1 MTDVFTDAL
10 RRLDE
15 VADLIEVDPE
25 VLERLRHPKSVMEVA
40 IPIRRDDGS
49 LKVFD
54 GYRVRYDD
62 TRGPTK
68 GGIRFHPDVDVSEV
82 KALAFWMTIKC
93 AVVGLP
99 FGGGKGGVVCNP
111 KELSRLELERVSR
124 GFVQALHDVLGPE
137 TDIPAPDVY
146 TNAMVMG
153 WMTDEYSRIERR
165 RCPGTFTGKPI
176 ELGGS
181 LGRDDATGRGAYY
194 CIKELE
200 ERRGW
205 TPGEVTV
212 AIQGF
217 GNAGQHVAA
226 LLHADGYRIVAV
238 SDSQGGIR
246 RDEGFD
252 VPSLVQNKND
262 TRALRAVYCEGSVC
276 QLVDAEV
283 ITNEELL
290 ELDVDILIPAALEG
304 VITEDNAG
312 RIKARTII
320 EVANGPITSDAD
332 RVLVAAGHHHR
343 ARHPGQRRRRHRQLL
358 RVGPEPGRPGLE
370 PGRGPRAPRGDH
382 APGVRRG
389 ARPRHYSRRRP
400 AAGGLRPRVDPA
412 RRGHRLPRHPRLV
425 PGGRRARDRRI
436 LTTGGSR

>member
-15 VADLIEVDPE
+15 VADLVEIDPE
-25 VLERLRHPKSVMEVA
+25 VLERLRYPKSVMQVA

-49 LKVFD
+49 LKVFE

-146 TNAMVMG
+146 TNAMIMG
-153 WMTDEYSRIERR
+153 WMMDEYSRIERR

-200 ERRGW
+200 RREQW
-205 TPGEVTV
+205 DPTEVTV

-217 GNAGQHVAA
+217 GNAGQHVAS

-246 RDEGFD
+246 FDDGFD
-252 VPSLVQNKND
+252 VPSLAQNKND

-276 QLVDAEV
+276 QLVDADI

-304 VITEDNAG
+304 VITEDNAD
-312 RIKARTII
+312 RIRARTII
-320 EVANGPITSDAD
+320 EVANGPITSSAD
-332 RVLVAAGHHHR
+332 RVLVDKGINIVPDILAN
-343 ARHPGQRRRRHRQLL
+343 
-358 RVGPEPGRPGLE
+358 
-370 PGRGPRAPRGDH
+370 
-382 APGVRRG
+382 
-389 ARPRHYSRRRP
+389 
-400 AAGGLRPRVDPA
+400 AGGVTVSYFEWVQNRGGLAWGLDEVHERLEAIMRREFAAVHDLATSLGVD
-412 RRGHRLPRHPRLV
+412 L
-425 PGGRRARDRRI
+425 RRAAYAHALTRLGAAIASQGTHAWFRDTPDR
-436 LTTGGSR
+436 GS

>member
-1 MTDVFTDAL
+1 M
-10 RRLDE
+10 
-15 VADLIEVDPE
+15 
-25 VLERLRHPKSVMEVA
+25 
-40 IPIRRDDGS
+40 
-49 LKVFD
+49 
-54 GYRVRYDD
+54 
-62 TRGPTK
+62 
-68 GGIRFHPDVDVSEV
+68 
-82 KALAFWMTIKC
+82 
-93 AVVGLP
+93 
-99 FGGGKGGVVCNP
+99 
-111 KELSRLELERVSR
+111 
-124 GFVQALHDVLGPE
+124 LGPE

-200 ERRGW
+200 RREQW
-205 TPGEVTV
+205 VPNEVTV

-238 SDSQGGIR
+238 SDSQGGIYR
-246 RDEGFD
+246 AEGFD

-283 ITNEELL
+283 ITNEALL

-312 RIKARTII
+312 RIQARTII

-332 RVLVAAGHHHR
+332 RVLVAGGATIVPDILANAGGVTVSYFEWVQNRGGLAWSLAEVHERLEEIMRREFAAVHDLATTLGVDLRR
-343 ARHPGQRRRRHRQLL
+343 AAYAHALTRLGAAIASQGTH
-358 RVGPEPGRPGLE
+358 
-370 PGRGPRAPRGDH
+370 AWFRGD
-382 APGVRRG
+382 AERG
-389 ARPRHYSRRRP
+389 
-400 AAGGLRPRVDPA
+400 
-412 RRGHRLPRHPRLV
+412 
-425 PGGRRARDRRI
+425 
-436 LTTGGSR
+436 TGGY

>member
-15 VADLIEVDPE
+15 VADLVEIDPE
-25 VLERLRHPKSVMEVA
+25 VLERLRHPKSVMQVA

-49 LKVFD
+49 LMVFE

-99 FGGGKGGVVCNP
+99 FGGGKGGVICNP
-111 KELSRLELERVSR
+111 KDLSRLELERVSR

-153 WMTDEYSRIERR
+153 WMMDEYSRIERR

-200 ERRGW
+200 RREQW
-205 TPGEVTV
+205 DPTEITV

-217 GNAGQHVAA
+217 GNAGQHVAS
-226 LLHADGYRIVAV
+226 LLHADGYRVVAV

-252 VPSLVQNKND
+252 VPSLVKNKND

-276 QLVDAEV
+276 QLVDAEI

-304 VITEDNAG
+304 VITEDNAD
-312 RIKARTII
+312 RIRARTIV

-332 RVLVAAGHHHR
+332 RVLVGKGMTIVPDILANAGGVTVSYFEWVQNR
-343 ARHPGQRRRRHRQLL
+343 GGLAW
-358 RVGPEPGRPGLE
+358 GLE
-370 PGRGPRAPRGDH
+370 EVHDRLEAIMRREFASVHDLATDLGVDLRRAAYAHALTRLGAAIASQGTHAWFRGD
-382 APGVRRG
+382 PDRG
-389 ARPRHYSRRRP
+389 
-400 AAGGLRPRVDPA
+400 
-412 RRGHRLPRHPRLV
+412 
-425 PGGRRARDRRI
+425 
-436 LTTGGSR
+436 TGGF

>member
-99 FGGGKGGVVCNP
+99 FGGGKGGVICNP

-200 ERRGW
+200 RREGW
-205 TPGEVTV
+205 DPNEVTV

-238 SDSQGGIR
+238 SDSQGGIHR
-246 RDEGFD
+246 AEGFD
-252 VPSLVQNKND
+252 VPSLVRNKND

-283 ITNEELL
+283 ITNEALL

-304 VITEDNAG
+304 VITEANAD
-312 RIKARTII
+312 RIRARTVI

-332 RVLVAAGHHHR
+332 RVLVAGGITVVPDILAN
-343 ARHPGQRRRRHRQLL
+343 
-358 RVGPEPGRPGLE
+358 
-370 PGRGPRAPRGDH
+370 
-382 APGVRRG
+382 
-389 ARPRHYSRRRP
+389 
-400 AAGGLRPRVDPA
+400 AGGVTVSYFEWVQNRGGLAWSLAEVHERLEEIMRREFAAVYDLATTLGVD
-412 RRGHRLPRHPRLV
+412 L
-425 PGGRRARDRRI
+425 RRAAYAHA
-436 LTTGGSR
+436 LTRLGAAIASQGTHTWFREDT

>member
-1 MTDVFTDAL
+1 VADVFTDAL

-15 VADLIEVDPE
+15 VAALVEIDPE
-25 VLERLRHPKSVMEVA
+25 VLERLRHPKSVMQVS
-40 IPIRRDDGS
+40 IPIRCDDGG
-49 LKVFD
+49 LKVFE

-68 GGIRFHPDVDVSEV
+68 GGVRFHPDVNVAEV

-99 FGGGKGGVVCNP
+99 YGGGKGGVVVNP

-124 GFVQALHDVLGPE
+124 GFVQALHDVIGPD

-153 WMTDEYSRIERR
+153 WMTDEYSRIERHR
-165 RCPGTFTGKPI
+165 VPGAFTGKPI

-181 LGRDDATGRGAYY
+181 LGRDDATGRGAYH

-200 ERRGW
+200 AREGW
-205 TPGEVTV
+205 TPGEITV
-212 AIQGF
+212 AVQGF

-238 SDSQGGIR
+238 SDSQGGIHR
-246 RDEGFD
+246 AEGFD

-262 TRALRAVYCEGSVC
+262 TRALRAVYCEDTVC
-276 QLVDAEV
+276 NLVEAQQ

-290 ELDVDILIPAALEG
+290 ELDVDLLIPAALEG
-304 VITEDNAG
+304 VITEDNAD
-312 RIKARTII
+312 RIRARTIV
-320 EVANGPITSDAD
+320 EVANGPITADAD
-332 RVLVAAGHHHR
+332 AVLVAKDITIVPDILAN
-343 ARHPGQRRRRHRQLL
+343 
-358 RVGPEPGRPGLE
+358 
-370 PGRGPRAPRGDH
+370 
-382 APGVRRG
+382 
-389 ARPRHYSRRRP
+389 
-400 AAGGLRPRVDPA
+400 AGGVTVSYFEWVQNRSGISWTLDEVHERLSEIMRREFSAVHERATTLGVD
-412 RRGHRLPRHPRLV
+412 L
-425 PGGRRARDRRI
+425 RRAAYAHALTRLGEAIACQGTQSWFRGEPDRG
-436 LTTGGSR
+436 TGGY

>member
-1 MTDVFTDAL
+1 
-10 RRLDE
+10 

-99 FGGGKGGVVCNP
+99 FGGGKGGVICNP

-200 ERRGW
+200 RREGW
-205 TPGEVTV
+205 DPNEVTV

-238 SDSQGGIR
+238 SDSQGGIYR
-246 RDEGFD
+246 AEGFD
-252 VPSLVQNKND
+252 VPSLVRNKND

-283 ITNEELL
+283 ITNEALL

-312 RIKARTII
+312 RIRARTVI

-332 RVLVAAGHHHR
+332 RVLVAGGITIVPDILAN
-343 ARHPGQRRRRHRQLL
+343 
-358 RVGPEPGRPGLE
+358 
-370 PGRGPRAPRGDH
+370 
-382 APGVRRG
+382 
-389 ARPRHYSRRRP
+389 
-400 AAGGLRPRVDPA
+400 AGGVTVSYFEWVQNRGGLAWSLAEVHERLEEIMRREFAAVHDLATTLGVD
-412 RRGHRLPRHPRLV
+412 L
-425 PGGRRARDRRI
+425 RRAAYAHA
-436 LTTGGSR
+436 LTRLGAAIASQGTHTWFREDA

>member
-15 VADLIEVDPE
+15 VADLVEIDPE

-49 LKVFD
+49 LKVFE

-68 GGIRFHPDVDVSEV
+68 GGIRFHPDVDVAEV

-153 WMTDEYSRIERR
+153 WMMDEYSRIERR

-200 ERRGW
+200 RREEW
-205 TPGEVTV
+205 DPTTVTV

-226 LLHADGYRIVAV
+226 LLH
-238 SDSQGGIR
+238 SDCLLYTSPSP
-246 RDEGFD
+246 RD
-252 VPSLVQNKND
+252 
-262 TRALRAVYCEGSVC
+262 
-276 QLVDAEV
+276 
-283 ITNEELL
+283 
-290 ELDVDILIPAALEG
+290 
-304 VITEDNAG
+304 
-312 RIKARTII
+312 
-320 EVANGPITSDAD
+320 
-332 RVLVAAGHHHR
+332 
-343 ARHPGQRRRRHRQLL
+343 
-358 RVGPEPGRPGLE
+358 
-370 PGRGPRAPRGDH
+370 
-382 APGVRRG
+382 
-389 ARPRHYSRRRP
+389 
-400 AAGGLRPRVDPA
+400 
-412 RRGHRLPRHPRLV
+412 
-425 PGGRRARDRRI
+425 
-436 LTTGGSR
+436 

>member
-15 VADLIEVDPE
+15 VAALIDVDPE
-25 VLERLRHPKSVMEVA
+25 VLERLRHPKSVMEVS
-40 IPIRRDDGS
+40 IPIRCDDGS
-49 LKVFD
+49 LRVFD

-68 GGIRFHPDVDVSEV
+68 GGIRFHPDVDVAEV

-93 AVVGLP
+93 AVVGIP
-99 FGGGKGGVVCNP
+99 YGGGKGGVIVNP

-153 WMTDEYSRIERR
+153 WMADEYSRIERR
-165 RCPGTFTGKPI
+165 RVPGAFTGKPI

-200 ERRGW
+200 KIQGW
-205 TPGEVTV
+205 DPTEVTV
-212 AIQGF
+212 AVQGF
-217 GNAGQHVAA
+217 GNAGQHVAL
-226 LLHADGYRIVAV
+226 LLHADGYKIVAV
-238 SDSQGGIR
+238 SDSQGGIHR
-246 RDEGFD
+246 PEGFD
-252 VPSLVQNKND
+252 VPSLAQNKND
-262 TRALRAVYCEGSVC
+262 TRALRAVYCEGTVC
-276 QLVDAEV
+276 QLVDADV
-283 ITNEELL
+283 ITNAELL

-304 VITEDNAG
+304 VITAENAD

-320 EVANGPITSDAD
+320 EVANGPLTSDGD
-332 RVLVAAGHHHR
+332 GVLRDKGITIVPDILANAGGVTVSYFEWVQNRQGDSWTLEEVHERLAVIMRREFSAVHDLATTLGVDLRRAAY
-343 ARHPGQRRRRHRQLL
+343 A
-358 RVGPEPGRPGLE
+358 
-370 PGRGPRAPRGDH
+370 H
-382 APGVRRG
+382 ALSRLGAAIASQGTQAWFRG
-389 ARPRHYSRRRP
+389 APN
-400 AAGGLRPRVDPA
+400 
-412 RRGHRLPRHPRLV
+412 RG
-425 PGGRRARDRRI
+425 
-436 LTTGGSR
+436 TGGY

>member
-1 MTDVFTDAL
+1 VTDVFTDAL

-99 FGGGKGGVVCNP
+99 FGGGKGGVICNP

-200 ERRGW
+200 RREGW
-205 TPGEVTV
+205 DPNEVTV

-238 SDSQGGIR
+238 SDSQGGIHR
-246 RDEGFD
+246 AEGFD
-252 VPSLVQNKND
+252 VPSLVRNKND

-276 QLVDAEV
+276 QLVVSGV
-283 ITNEELL
+283 ISNEALL

-312 RIKARTII
+312 RIRARTVI

-332 RVLVAAGHHHR
+332 RVLVAGGITIVPDILAN
-343 ARHPGQRRRRHRQLL
+343 
-358 RVGPEPGRPGLE
+358 
-370 PGRGPRAPRGDH
+370 
-382 APGVRRG
+382 
-389 ARPRHYSRRRP
+389 
-400 AAGGLRPRVDPA
+400 AGGVTVSYFEWVQNRGGLAWSLAEVHERLEEIMRREFAAVHDLATTLGVD
-412 RRGHRLPRHPRLV
+412 L
-425 PGGRRARDRRI
+425 RRAAYAHA
-436 LTTGGSR
+436 LTRLGAAIASQGTHTWFREDA

>member
-200 ERRGW
+200 ERREW
-205 TPGEVTV
+205 TPAEVTV

-304 VITEDNAG
+304 VITEDNGG

-332 RVLVAAGHHHR
+332 RVLVAAGVTIVPDIL
-343 ARHPGQRRRRHRQLL
+343 AN
-358 RVGPEPGRPGLE
+358 
-370 PGRGPRAPRGDH
+370 
-382 APGVRRG
+382 
-389 ARPRHYSRRRP
+389 
-400 AAGGLRPRVDPA
+400 AGGVTVSYFEWVQNRGGLAWSLAEVHERLEEIMRREFAAVHDLATTLGVD
-412 RRGHRLPRHPRLV
+412 L
-425 PGGRRARDRRI
+425 RRAAYAHA
-436 LTTGGSR
+436 LTRLGAAIASQGTHAWFREDAERGTGGY

>member
-1 MTDVFTDAL
+1 MDVA
-10 RRLDE
+10 
-15 VADLIEVDPE
+15 
-25 VLERLRHPKSVMEVA
+25 
-40 IPIRRDDGS
+40 
-49 LKVFD
+49 
-54 GYRVRYDD
+54 
-62 TRGPTK
+62 
-68 GGIRFHPDVDVSEV
+68 EV

-153 WMTDEYSRIERR
+153 WMMDEYSRIERR

-200 ERRGW
+200 RRGKRDLMA
-205 TPGEVTV
+205 VKV

-226 LLHADGYRIVAV
+226 LLHGDGYRIVAV
-238 SDSQGGIR
+238 SDSQGGIQ

-276 QLVDAEV
+276 QLVDADV
-283 ITNEELL
+283 ITNEALL

-304 VITEDNAG
+304 VITKDNAD
-312 RIKARTII
+312 RIHARYII
-320 EVANGPITSDAD
+320 EGANGPITPEAD
-332 RVLVAAGHHHR
+332 DYLRATAPSSFPTSWPTPAGWW
-343 ARHPGQRRRRHRQLL
+343 APISN
-358 RVGPEPGRPGLE
+358 
-370 PGRGPRAPRGDH
+370 GPRTGAGW
-382 APGVRRG
+382 PGASKRSTSG
-389 ARPRHYSRRRP
+389 SRRSC
-400 AAGGLRPRVDPA
+400 GGSSQRSTTSPLA
-412 RRGHRLPRHPRLV
+412 SASTC
-425 PGGRRARDRRI
+425 GGRRTPMRSPGWARRSHPKGRTPGSGGRSQPRDRRL
-436 LTTGGSR
+436 LTTGWHPR

>member
-1 MTDVFTDAL
+1 MADVFVDAL

-15 VADLIEVDPE
+15 VAELIDVDPE
-25 VLERLRHPKSVMEVA
+25 VLERLRHPKSVVQVS
-40 IPIRRDDGS
+40 IPIRCDDGR
-49 LKVFD
+49 LRVLE

-93 AVVGLP
+93 AVVGIP
-99 FGGGKGGVVCNP
+99 YGGGKGGVIVNP

-153 WMTDEYSRIERR
+153 WMADEYSRIARR
-165 RCPGTFTGKPI
+165 RVPGAFTGKPI

-200 ERRGW
+200 RIRGW
-205 TPGEVTV
+205 NPEEVTV
-212 AIQGF
+212 AVQGF
-217 GNAGQHVAA
+217 GNAGQHVA
-226 LLHADGYRIVAV
+226 LLLAADGYRIVAV
-238 SDSQGGIR
+238 SDSQGGIHR
-246 RDEGFD
+246 SEGFD

-262 TRALRAVYCEGSVC
+262 TRALRAVYCEGTVC
-276 QLVDAEV
+276 NLVEADQ

-290 ELDVDILIPAALEG
+290 ELDVDLLIPAALEG
-304 VITEDNAG
+304 VITEENAD
-312 RIKARTII
+312 RVKARTIV
-320 EVANGPITSDAD
+320 EVANGPLTSAADA
-332 RVLVAAGHHHR
+332 VLVAKDVTIVPDILANAGGVTVSYFEWVQNRNGMSWTLEEVHERLAAIMRREFLAVHELATSLDVDLRR
-343 ARHPGQRRRRHRQLL
+343 AAYAHALSRLGSAIASQGTQAWFR
-358 RVGPEPGRPGLE
+358 GE
-370 PGRGPRAPRGDH
+370 PGRG
-382 APGVRRG
+382 
-389 ARPRHYSRRRP
+389 
-400 AAGGLRPRVDPA
+400 
-412 RRGHRLPRHPRLV
+412 
-425 PGGRRARDRRI
+425 
-436 LTTGGSR
+436 TGGY

>member
-10 RRLDE
+10 HRLDE
-15 VADLIEVDPE
+15 VADLIDIDPE
-25 VLERLRHPKSVMEVA
+25 VLERLRYPKSVMAVA

-49 LKVFD
+49 LRVFQ

-68 GGIRFHPDVDVSEV
+68 GGIRFHPDVNESEV

-124 GFVQALHDVLGPE
+124 GFVQALHDLLGPE

-165 RCPGTFTGKPI
+165 RSPGTFTGKPI

-200 ERRGW
+200 RREQW
-205 TPGEVTV
+205 DPTETTV

-238 SDSQGGIR
+238 SDSRGGIHR
-246 RDEGFD
+246 PEGFD
-252 VPSLVQNKND
+252 VPSLIQNKND
-262 TRALRAVYCEGSVC
+262 TRALRSVYCDGSVC
-276 QLVDAEV
+276 ELVEAEV
-283 ITNEELL
+283 ITNEVLL
-290 ELDVDILIPAALEG
+290 ALDVDILIPAALEG
-304 VITEDNAG
+304 VITGANAG
-312 RIKARTII
+312 EVRAGTII

-332 RVLVAAGHHHR
+332 QVLVD
-343 ARHPGQRRRRHRQLL
+343 
-358 RVGPEPGRPGLE
+358 
-370 PGRGPRAPRGDH
+370 RGITVVPDILAN
-382 APGVRRG
+382 
-389 ARPRHYSRRRP
+389 
-400 AAGGLRPRVDPA
+400 AGGVTVSYFEWVQNRAGLSWSLEDVHGRLEEIMRREYAAVHDLAAALGVD
-412 RRGHRLPRHPRLV
+412 L
-425 PGGRRARDRRI
+425 RRAAYAHALSRLGAAIAAQGTHSWFREPAD
-436 LTTGGSR
+436 GGSGGS

>member
-15 VADLIEVDPE
+15 VADLVEIDPE

-49 LKVFD
+49 LKVFE

-68 GGIRFHPDVDVSEV
+68 GGIRFHPDVDVAEV

-153 WMTDEYSRIERR
+153 WMMDEYSRIERR

-200 ERRGW
+200 RREGW
-205 TPGEVTV
+205 DPTTVTV

-238 SDSQGGIR
+238 SDSQGGIQR
-246 RDEGFD
+246 AEGFD

-276 QLVDAEV
+276 QLVDADV
-283 ITNEELL
+283 ITNEALL

-304 VITEDNAG
+304 VITEDNAD
-312 RIKARTII
+312 RIQARTII

-332 RVLVAAGHHHR
+332 AD
-343 ARHPGQRRRRHRQLL
+343 PGRQRHR
-358 RVGPEPGRPGLE
+358 RSSPTSWPT
-370 PGRGPRAPRGDH
+370 
-382 APGVRRG
+382 
-389 ARPRHYSRRRP
+389 P
-400 AAGGLRPRVDPA
+400 AASP
-412 RRGHRLPRHPRLV
+412 
-425 PGGRRARDRRI
+425 
-436 LTTGGSR
+436 

>member
-1 MTDVFTDAL
+1 MADVFSDAL

-15 VADLIEVDPE
+15 VAELIEVDPE
-25 VLERLRHPKSVMEVA
+25 VLERLRHPKSVMQVS
-40 IPIRRDDGS
+40 IPIRCDDGS
-49 LKVFD
+49 LRVFE

-68 GGIRFHPDVDVSEV
+68 GGIRFHPDVDVAEV

-93 AVVGLP
+93 AVVGIP
-99 FGGGKGGVVCNP
+99 YGGGKGGVIVNP

-153 WMTDEYSRIERR
+153 WMADEYSRIERR
-165 RCPGTFTGKPI
+165 RVPGAFTGKPI

-181 LGRDDATGRGAYY
+181 LGRDDATGRGAYH

-200 ERRGW
+200 RIHGW
-205 TPGEVTV
+205 DPKEVTV

-217 GNAGQHVAA
+217 GNAGQHVAL

-238 SDSQGGIR
+238 SDSQGGIHR
-246 RDEGFD
+246 PEGFD

-262 TRALRAVYCEGSVC
+262 TRALRAVYCEGTVC
-276 QLVDAEV
+276 NLVEAEQ

-290 ELDVDILIPAALEG
+290 ELDVDLLIPAALEG
-304 VITEDNAG
+304 VITEENAD
-312 RIKARTII
+312 RIQARTIV
-320 EVANGPITSDAD
+320 EVANGPITADAD
-332 RVLVAAGHHHR
+332 QVLVDKGITIVPDILANAGGVT
-343 ARHPGQRRRRHRQLL
+343 ASYFEWVQNRQGFAWTEDD
-358 RVGPEPGRPGLE
+358 VAEQ
-370 PGRGPRAPRGDH
+370 
-382 APGVRRG
+382 
-389 ARPRHYSRRRP
+389 SRRIMDAGF
-400 AAGGLRPRVDPA
+400 AAVWA
-412 RRGHRLPRHPRLV
+412 RSETLGV
-425 PGGRRARDRRI
+425 PLRRAAFCLAVERVAEAIAARG
-436 LTTGGSR
+436 LFP

>member
-1 MTDVFTDAL
+1 VTDVFTDAL

-15 VADLIEVDPE
+15 VADHIEVDPE
-25 VLERLRHPKSVMEVA
+25 DLERLRHPKSVMQVA

-49 LKVFD
+49 LKVFE

-68 GGIRFHPDVDVSEV
+68 GGIRFHPDVDVAEV

-99 FGGGKGGVVCNP
+99 FGGGKGGVECNP

-200 ERRGW
+200 RRDQW
-205 TPGEVTV
+205 DPSEVTV

-226 LLHADGYRIVAV
+226 LLHGDGYNIVAV

-276 QLVDAEV
+276 QLVDADV

-332 RVLVAAGHHHR
+332 RVLVAAGTTIVPDILANAGGVTVSYFEWVQNRGGLAWSLAEVHERLEEIMRREFAAVHDLATSLGVDLRR
-343 ARHPGQRRRRHRQLL
+343 AAYAHALTRLGAAIASQGTH
-358 RVGPEPGRPGLE
+358 
-370 PGRGPRAPRGDH
+370 AWFRGD
-382 APGVRRG
+382 AERG
-389 ARPRHYSRRRP
+389 
-400 AAGGLRPRVDPA
+400 
-412 RRGHRLPRHPRLV
+412 
-425 PGGRRARDRRI
+425 
-436 LTTGGSR
+436 TGGF

>member
-1 MTDVFTDAL
+1 MSNDVFADAL

-15 VADLIEVDPE
+15 VADLIEIDPE
-25 VLERLRHPKSVMEVA
+25 VLIRLRHPKSVMEVA

-49 LKVFD
+49 LEVFD

-68 GGIRFHPDVDVSEV
+68 GGIRFHPQVDVSEV

-99 FGGGKGGVVCNP
+99 FGGGKGGVICNP
-111 KELSRLELERVSR
+111 KDLSRLELERLSR

-153 WMTDEYSRIERR
+153 WMMDEYSRIERCR
-165 RCPGTFTGKPI
+165 TPGVFTGKPI

-205 TPGEVTV
+205 DPTTMRV
-212 AIQGF
+212 AVQGF
-217 GNAGQHVAA
+217 GNAGQHVAS

-238 SDSQGGIR
+238 SDSQGGIY

-252 VPSLVQNKND
+252 VPSLAQNKND
-262 TRALRAVYCEGSVC
+262 TRRLRAVYCEGSVC
-276 QLVDAEV
+276 ELVEADA
-283 ITNEELL
+283 ISNEELL
-290 ELDVDILIPAALEG
+290 ELDVDLLIPAALEG
-304 VITEDNAG
+304 VITEDNAD
-312 RIKARTII
+312 RVQAPVII

-332 RVLVAAGHHHR
+332 RVLVAK
-343 ARHPGQRRRRHRQLL
+343 
-358 RVGPEPGRPGLE
+358 
-370 PGRGPRAPRGDH
+370 
-382 APGVRRG
+382 GVTIVPDIL
-389 ARPRHYSRRRP
+389 AN
-400 AAGGLRPRVDPA
+400 AGGVTVSYFEWVQNRAGFYWSLAEVHQRLEEIMRREFAAVHDLAASLDVD
-412 RRGHRLPRHPRLV
+412 L
-425 PGGRRARDRRI
+425 RRAAYAHALSRLGAAIASQGTHAYFRGGADRG
-436 LTTGGSR
+436 TGGY

>member
-99 FGGGKGGVVCNP
+99 FGGGKGGVICNP

-153 WMTDEYSRIERR
+153 WMSDEYSRIERR

-200 ERRGW
+200 VRRGW
-205 TPGEVTV
+205 DPGEVTV

-238 SDSQGGIR
+238 SDSQGGIH

-252 VPSLVQNKND
+252 VPSLVHNKNA

-276 QLVDAEV
+276 QLVDAKV

-312 RIKARTII
+312 RIRARTII

-332 RVLVAAGHHHR
+332 RVLVDAGMTIVPDIL
-343 ARHPGQRRRRHRQLL
+343 AN
-358 RVGPEPGRPGLE
+358 
-370 PGRGPRAPRGDH
+370 
-382 APGVRRG
+382 
-389 ARPRHYSRRRP
+389 
-400 AAGGLRPRVDPA
+400 AGGVTVSYFEWVQNRGGLAWSLAEVHERLEEIMRREFAAVHDLATTLGVD
-412 RRGHRLPRHPRLV
+412 L
-425 PGGRRARDRRI
+425 RRAAYAHA
-436 LTTGGSR
+436 LTRLGAAIASQGTHAWFREDAERGTGGN

>member
-153 WMTDEYSRIERR
+153 WMSDEYSRIERR

-200 ERRGW
+200 VRRGW
-205 TPGEVTV
+205 DPGEVTV

-238 SDSQGGIR
+238 SDSQGGIH

-252 VPSLVQNKND
+252 VPSLVHNKNA

-312 RIKARTII
+312 RIRARTII

-332 RVLVAAGHHHR
+332 RVLVDAGMTIVPDIL
-343 ARHPGQRRRRHRQLL
+343 AN
-358 RVGPEPGRPGLE
+358 
-370 PGRGPRAPRGDH
+370 
-382 APGVRRG
+382 
-389 ARPRHYSRRRP
+389 
-400 AAGGLRPRVDPA
+400 AGGVTVSYFEWVQNRGGLAWSLAEVHERLEEIMRREFAAVHDLATTLGVD
-412 RRGHRLPRHPRLV
+412 L
-425 PGGRRARDRRI
+425 RRAAYAHA
-436 LTTGGSR
+436 LTRLGAAIASQGTHAWFREDAERGTGGN

>member
-1 MTDVFTDAL
+1 M
-10 RRLDE
+10 
-15 VADLIEVDPE
+15 
-25 VLERLRHPKSVMEVA
+25 
-40 IPIRRDDGS
+40 
-49 LKVFD
+49 
-54 GYRVRYDD
+54 
-62 TRGPTK
+62 
-68 GGIRFHPDVDVSEV
+68 
-82 KALAFWMTIKC
+82 
-93 AVVGLP
+93 
-99 FGGGKGGVVCNP
+99 
-111 KELSRLELERVSR
+111 
-124 GFVQALHDVLGPE
+124 LGPE

-200 ERRGW
+200 NAASSG
-205 TPGEVTV
+205 TPTEVTV

-238 SDSQGGIR
+238 SDSQGGIH

-283 ITNEELL
+283 ITNEALL

-304 VITEDNAG
+304 VITEDNA
-312 RIKARTII
+312 
-320 EVANGPITSDAD
+320 DAD
-332 RVLVAAGHHHR
+332 PGPDHHRGGQRPDHQRRRPGPGGQGHHDR
-343 ARHPGQRRRRHRQLL
+343 ARHPGQRRR
-358 RVGPEPGRPGLE
+358 
-370 PGRGPRAPRGDH
+370 A
-382 APGVRRG
+382 
-389 ARPRHYSRRRP
+389 
-400 AAGGLRPRVDPA
+400 
-412 RRGHRLPRHPRLV
+412 
-425 PGGRRARDRRI
+425 
-436 LTTGGSR
+436 

>member
-10 RRLDE
+10 RRLDD

-25 VLERLRHPKSVMEVA
+25 VLERLRYPKSVMQVA

-49 LKVFD
+49 LRVFE

-99 FGGGKGGVVCNP
+99 FGGGKGGVICNP

-153 WMTDEYSRIERR
+153 WMMDEYSRIERR

-200 ERRGW
+200 QREGW
-205 TPGEVTV
+205 DPAATTV
-212 AIQGF
+212 AVQGF

-226 LLHADGYRIVAV
+226 LLHADGYRIVGV
-238 SDSQGGIR
+238 SDSQGGIHR
-246 RDEGFD
+246 PEGFD
-252 VPSLVQNKND
+252 VPSLVHNKND

-276 QLVDAEV
+276 ELVDADV

-290 ELDVDILIPAALEG
+290 ELDVDVLIPAALEG
-304 VITEDNAG
+304 VITEDNAA
-312 RIKARTII
+312 RIRARTIV
-320 EVANGPITSDAD
+320 EVANGPITSAADA
-332 RVLVAAGHHHR
+332 VLVDRGVTIVPDILANAGGVTVSYFEWVQNRGGLSWSLEEVHERLAEIMRREFTAVQALATTLGVDLRRAAYAH
-343 ARHPGQRRRRHRQLL
+343 AL
-358 RVGPEPGRPGLE
+358 GRLGAAIASQ
-370 PGRGPRAPRGDH
+370 GTQAWF
-382 APGVRRG
+382 RG
-389 ARPRHYSRRRP
+389 AP
-400 AAGGLRPRVDPA
+400 D
-412 RRGHRLPRHPRLV
+412 RGTS
-425 PGGRRARDRRI
+425 GY
-436 LTTGGSR
+436 